1 MTAHSELQVSFTP
14 MVAITEDY
22 FILCLYCVA
31 IDLRLAYVPLF
42 TYFFYLLTKINTTMD
57 KNNRKK
63 EV

>member
-1 MTAHSELQVSFTP
+1 